1 MAAKGNEAKQN
12 LLKRMEE
19 LFGKDYVGYDAAAK
33 KFYIWSREDGVRTQV
48 ALAMTVPKT
57 PYGGE
62 STMMDFSDNKDAAA
76 PQLGESEQE
85 TLNRLIKELG
95 L

>member
-19 LFGKDYVGYDAAAK
+19 FFGKDYVGYDAAAK

>member
-62 STMMDFSDNKDAAA
+62 STMMDFSDKDAAA

-85 TLNRLIKELG
+85 TLNRLMKELG

>member
-33 KFYIWSREDGVRTQV
+33 KFYIWSREDGVRMQV

>member
-85 TLNRLIKELG
+85 TLNRLMKELG

>member
-1 MAAKGNEAKQN
+1 MAAKGTEAKQN

-19 LFGKDYVGYDAAAK
+19 FFGKDYAGYDAAAK

-48 ALAMTVPKT
+48 ALTMTVPKT
-57 PYGGE
+57 PYGGD
-62 STMMDFSDNKDAAA
+62 SGMIDFSDNKDAAA

-85 TLNRLIKELG
+85 TLNRLMKELG

>member
-62 STMMDFSDNKDAAA
+62 STMMDFSDDKGAA